1 MNILDT
7 LKPSQRALVKTK
19 DYKKD
24 TILFREFDECKEI
37 GIVINGSVS
46 IVSYLNDGKEII
58 YNTIEENGIFGNNLV
73 FSSVPYYKGNIITNV
88 DSKIAYISHDILI
101 KLLKNNEAFLIE
113 YQKIQSDF
121 AKALNN
127 TIKMLSID
135 SAEEKLYF
143 YLHEN
148 NGKIKYDSITQL
160 SKQLYMQ
167 RETLS
172 RLISK
177 LLKQKKIKKDNNTIS
192 IL

>member
-19 DYKKD
+19 DHKKD

-58 YNTIEENGIFGNNLV
+58 YNTIKENGIFGNNLI
-73 FSSVPYYKGNIITNV
+73 FSSFPYYKGNIITNV

-148 NGKIKYDSITQL
+148 DGKIKYDSITQL